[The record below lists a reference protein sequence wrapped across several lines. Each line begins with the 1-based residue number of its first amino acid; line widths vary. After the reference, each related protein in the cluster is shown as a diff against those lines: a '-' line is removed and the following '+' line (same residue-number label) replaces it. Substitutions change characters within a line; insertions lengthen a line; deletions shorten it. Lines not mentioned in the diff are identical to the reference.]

1 MSEFVAEAE
10 AVREGVVVLA
20 VRGEVD
26 LLTAADLERRLQE
39 VLAGGARHIL
49 LDLGDCEFFDSSGL
63 NVLAQ
68 ARRRPDGGM
77 SLSII
82 IPPDGVT
89 RPTFEITHFEEVFPI
104 FSSRDEALERL
115 RDPRSA

>member
-1 MSEFVAEAE
+1 MSEFEVEAE
-10 AVREGVVVLA
+10 VVREGVVVLA

-26 LLTAADLERRLQE
+26 LLTAVDLDRRLQE
-39 VLAGGARHIL
+39 VLGGAARHIV

-68 ARRRPDGGM
+68 AGRRLDSGM
-77 SLSII
+77 SMSII

-89 RPTFEITHFEEVFPI
+89 RPAFEITHFEEVFPI